1 MNIKINPQ
9 KCFQSQLIIKK
20 NILYFSIGKFRALP
34 YILFIIYSVVEIMLT
49 ITECLIFEVNFL
61 FLSDICIIKFII

>member
-9 KCFQSQLIIKK
+9 KCFQSQLIKF
-20 NILYFSIGKFRALP
+20 LYISIGKFRVLP
-34 YILFIIYSVVEIMLT
+34 YILFIIYSVVEIMHT
-49 ITECLIFEVNFL
+49 ITECLIFEVNYL